1 MRASGPD
8 MAAKLTALERENRG
22 ASAGQ
27 RDPAPKRPADHLRVF
42 AARSLH
48 ESLGL
53 AAAHS
58 TPDEERFVA
67 GFRPDMTVVKARQD
81 FLSHERHY
89 TQGACNHGIG
99 TKSSNRGWFK
109 RCKYR
114 SDSPKPW
121 MCSTAASTAQLST
134 TYALRQH
141 PGSLLTSAC
150 RPWKNW
156 PTSRTLRSAHHAAR
170 RCVNCAGREPN
181 PSRFADTAALSVK
194 TVEKNEA
201 RSRCTNI
208 PTGARP

>member
-1 MRASGPD
+1 MSISSKIGTSQTLNEWVKKADVDAGKRAG
-8 MAAKLTALERENRG
+8 NW
-22 ASAGQ
+22 
-27 RDPAPKRPADHLRVF
+27 RPIWRPWNGRPGELRQF
-42 AARSLH
+42 
-48 ESLGL
+48 
-53 AAAHS
+53 AAHS
-58 TPDEERFVA
+58 TPDEERSVA
-67 GFRPDMTVVKARQD
+67 GFRPDMTVVKAQQD
-81 FLSHERHY
+81 FLTHERHC
-89 TQGACNHGIG
+89 TQRACNHGIG
-99 TKSSNRGWFK
+99 TKSSNRVWFK

-156 PTSRTLRSAHHAAR
+156 PISRTLRSAHHAAR